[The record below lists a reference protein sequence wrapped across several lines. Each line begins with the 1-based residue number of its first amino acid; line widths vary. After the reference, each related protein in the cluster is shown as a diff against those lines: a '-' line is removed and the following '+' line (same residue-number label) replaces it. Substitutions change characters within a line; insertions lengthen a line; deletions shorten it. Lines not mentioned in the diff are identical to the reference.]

1 MAVMPDI
8 READTTRVL
17 LPQLI
22 RDWPDYPRARML
34 RSWVEDLTA
43 MIRDGVR
50 WSTPLVADEDLHLLD
65 GWHRA
70 AAYEAVYGADAAR
83 LEVEVAVLP
92 VPPGERLLTAARL
105 NREHGA
111 RLSDEDAARVAVRL
125 AEASAGED
133 VRKALRRYAQMLTV
147 DYAFARKMLRP
158 ASLATRIV
166 KAVPRPPMPF
176 AREDMTISAIAE
188 AARWLDE
195 ALSAQARQALQ
206 DSAVRVALERLRAR
220 LDYLLRANTG
230 GGA

>member
-8 READTTRVL
+8 CNTDTTRVL
-17 LPQLI
+17 LPQLV
-22 RDWPDYPRARML
+22 RDWSDYPRARML

-65 GWHRA
+65 GWHRV

-111 RLSDEDAARVAVRL
+111 RLSDEDAAMVAVRL
-125 AEASAGED
+125 AEVSAGED
-133 VRKALRRYAQMLTV
+133 VRKALRRYARLLVV
-147 DYAFARKMLRP
+147 DYAFAKKMLRP
-158 ASLATRIV
+158 ASVDRRIV

-176 AREDMTISAIAE
+176 DRAGMTASAIEE

-195 ALSAQARQALQ
+195 ALGWQAREALQ
-206 DSAVRVALERLRAR
+206 DSAVRSALERLRAR

-230 GGA
+230 GGV